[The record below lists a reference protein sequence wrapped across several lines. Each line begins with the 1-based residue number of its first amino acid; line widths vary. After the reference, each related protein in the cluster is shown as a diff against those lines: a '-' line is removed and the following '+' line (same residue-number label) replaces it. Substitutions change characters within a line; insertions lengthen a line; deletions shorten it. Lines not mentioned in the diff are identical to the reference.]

1 MNNTIITIS
10 APKTSVPC
18 QFTSTSYP
26 TDSIDLL
33 SCSENH
39 GEKIKMTIDILAN
52 NLSRCLEHHVEA
64 LRTLL
69 KGVLP
74 FKTIIVISE
83 SAESRK
89 REFKSQKINPR
100 KYVTSNITN

>member
-39 GEKIKMTIDILAN
+39 GEKIKMTVDILA

-83 SAESRK
+83 SDESRK
-89 REFKSQKINPR
+89 RAFKSLKIYPR
-100 KYVTSNITN
+100 KYVASYITN